1 MTVIK
6 SGLIKPIFCLT
17 SSTKIPNVS
26 LDCFGK
32 KKKTY
37 TCLTSTNRQNEQPLA
52 EASIY

>member
-32 KKKTY
+32 KNPY